1 MGVNLEEGPGRVR
14 IVGEANAV
22 TVTTAD
28 VICSNGVV
36 HIVDAVLMPS
46 HLSTDQLAAAE
57 PMSIVETAQSVPELS
72 SLVGALIS
80 AGLVDALS
88 CPGLFAE
95 FALTEAV
102 FEAILLHKWNKLPFE
117 H

>member
-1 MGVNLEEGPGRVR
+1 M
-14 IVGEANAV
+14 

-28 VICSNGVV
+28 VICSNCVV

-46 HLSTDQLAAAE
+46 YLSADQLAAAT
-57 PMSIVETAQSVPELS
+57 PMIIVETAQSVPELS